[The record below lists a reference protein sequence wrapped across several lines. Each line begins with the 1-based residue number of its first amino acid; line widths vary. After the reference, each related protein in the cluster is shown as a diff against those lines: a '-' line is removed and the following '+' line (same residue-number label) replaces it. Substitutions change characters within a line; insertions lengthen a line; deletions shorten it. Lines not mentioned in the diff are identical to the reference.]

1 MASTIKLKRSSVA
14 GKLPTTSDVATGELA
29 LNIKDKRLYSSN
41 GSSVFEIGANPHSL
55 SIGSGSF
62 SIANGAITFPTSDGS
77 ANQVLVTN
85 GSGQLSF
92 VDDQT
97 NLQSIGGHLL
107 PSANVTYDIGSPT
120 MAWRS
125 LYLSGNTIFID
136 NTKIQTTPA
145 GDVRFADAANNT
157 VSIEASTVTVGGLN
171 FSGEIANGAIATVAS
186 NGSVSFT
193 TPEAFSATPSKKA
206 FSALNSND
214 TVMVDYVSGAAVTQ
228 QVSTL
233 DLEDYVVTGFSGGAI
248 TSTAQVKDLQVQG
261 QVVTDLS
268 TSITVDSLKQI
279 AAASNDFADFQSR
292 IAEL

>member
-145 GDVRFADAANNT
+145 GDVRFADAA
-157 VSIEASTVTVGGLN
+157 
-171 FSGEIANGAIATVAS
+171 
-186 NGSVSFT
+186 T
-193 TPEAFSATPSKKA
+193 TQFQLKR
-206 FSALNSND
+206 L
-214 TVMVDYVSGAAVTQ
+214 
-228 QVSTL
+228 L
-233 DLEDYVVTGFSGGAI
+233 LLLVV
-248 TSTAQVKDLQVQG
+248 
-261 QVVTDLS
+261 
-268 TSITVDSLKQI
+268 
-279 AAASNDFADFQSR
+279 
-292 IAEL
+292 